1 MYYVI
6 TNTTERNGRHST
18 EQKAN
23 VLEDDG
29 VHFRYKFLGTAK
41 EFSQRK
47 IQLKC
52 YKDILLT
59 GNQYNISNRYKNQ
72 SMTRKNL
79 TLN

>member
-6 TNTTERNGRHST
+6 TNTTERNRRHST

-59 GNQYNISNRYKNQ
+59 GNQYISNRYKNQ

>member
-6 TNTTERNGRHST
+6 TNTTERNRRHSA

-59 GNQYNISNRYKNQ
+59 GNRYNISNRYKNQ